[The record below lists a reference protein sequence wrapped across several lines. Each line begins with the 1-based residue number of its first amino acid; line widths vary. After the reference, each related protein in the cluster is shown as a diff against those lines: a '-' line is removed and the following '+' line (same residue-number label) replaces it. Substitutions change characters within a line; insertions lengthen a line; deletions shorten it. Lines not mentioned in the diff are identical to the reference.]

1 MGETTGMDE
10 LEMPDF
16 SPTIL
21 ESRNIICFM
30 PRYKRSYPGD
40 ENGSGSA
47 KYVPLSPLP
56 MIPSRT
62 DNIHCSR
69 HPISLR
75 IQAAFTNHDRRNLRH
90 PLARNSELNRASHQ
104 FIQSHGS
111 QSLTGKKVL
120 SHIKKIK

>member
-1 MGETTGMDE
+1 
-10 LEMPDF
+10 MPDC
-16 SPTIL
+16 SCAIP
-21 ESRNIICFM
+21 ESRNVICFM
-30 PRYKRSYPGD
+30 LRYKRSYPGD
-40 ENGSGSA
+40 EHRSGSA

-69 HPISLR
+69 HPVSLK

-90 PLARNSELNRASHQ
+90 PPARNSEPYRASHQ
-104 FIQSHGS
+104 CIQSHGS

-120 SHIKKIK
+120 SHIKKVK